1 MTELVGGAGFAE
13 ECLAHAGPILA
24 YLQAA
29 VGRGGEAEDLA
40 QDVFAQAL
48 GHRREFAGGDLRA
61 WLYRLARNRLAM
73 HFRRRR
79 VERSGMETMRI
90 SRAGPEPGTAGA
102 PAALLRQERHR
113 ALLAEVE
120 LLPELDREA
129 VRLRFSEGFDNA
141 WIAGE
146 LGVTA
151 GHLGVILH
159 RALLKL
165 RAGMERRGWSWQ

>member
-1 MTELVGGAGFAE
+1 MTEPLGGAGFAE

-40 QDVFAQAL
+40 QDVFARAL
-48 GHRREFAGGDLRA
+48 ASRGQFAGGDIRA
-61 WLYRLARNRLAM
+61 WLYRMARNRLAM

-79 VERSGMETMRI
+79 VERDGMETVRI
-90 SRAGPEPGTAGA
+90 SRAGQDPGTAEA
-102 PAALLRQERHR
+102 SAALLGEERR
-113 ALLAEVE
+113 LALLAEVE
-120 LLPELDREA
+120 ELSEPEREA
-129 VRLRFSEGFDNA
+129 LRLKFSEGFDNA
-141 WIAGE
+141 WIAGQ

-159 RALLKL
+159 RTLLKL
-165 RAGMERRGWSWQ
+165 RAGMERRGWAWQ